1 MNAPII
7 PGINDTHMYEVLRR
21 ASLAGAKSAEYTM
34 VRLNGAVGAI
44 FKDWLSFTFPD
55 RAQKVMNIIA
65 DSHGGKVSD
74 SRFETRMTGEGNVAD
89 MIRQQFNMYTRQF
102 HLNEEQF
109 KFNLNAFVRIKPGQ
123 LRLF

>member
-1 MNAPII
+1 
-7 PGINDTHMYEVLRR
+7 
-21 ASLAGAKSAEYTM
+21 
-34 VRLNGAVGAI
+34 
-44 FKDWLSFTFPD
+44 
-55 RAQKVMNIIA
+55 
-65 DSHGGKVSD
+65 
-74 SRFETRMTGEGNVAD
+74 MTGEGNVAD